1 MSAIDV
7 IKALEATSSRTDKEQ
22 VLMNAFMTGERQFFE
37 GAKMAYDILVTYG
50 VKKVPEILEED
61 DGEPGTFSYD
71 DFLSLA
77 EKLRRREL
85 TGHAARDA
93 MLAAAD
99 ECNITLWNTFY
110 RRVLLKDLKCGAETS
125 TINKVLKKLSDS
137 EPEAKE
143 LIIPVFSCQL
153 AQDGAKPEHEKK
165 VKGRKMLDIKLDGVR
180 LLAILDKDAG
190 TVTLYTRN
198 GKINENF
205 PEIQASLARLMQALP
220 GSVVLDGEVVAS
232 SFQELMTQVN
242 RRSDVD
248 TSSAKLAVFDIVPLS
263 AFRAGVCDIP
273 QEMRHI
279 ILSNMETT
287 GQFKEHTD
295 GLVYAIPKVTVELDT
310 PEGQATFAEFNR
322 QAIEAGYEGIM
333 VNDPEAPYELRR
345 SFAWL
350 KIKPFIEVTLKIVGF
365 YEGEPGSKYVGML
378 GGLEMEGEDD
388 GRPIKVNVGG
398 GFSDKERKEIWDNQ
412 ADWLG
417 IMGEVRADA
426 LTLERGSTVYSLR
439 FPRWKGR
446 RGFVPG
452 EKI

>member
-1 MSAIDV
+1 
-7 IKALEATSSRTDKEQ
+7 
-22 VLMNAFMTGERQFFE
+22 
-37 GAKMAYDILVTYG
+37 
-50 VKKVPEILEED
+50 
-61 DGEPGTFSYD
+61 
-71 DFLSLA
+71 
-77 EKLRRREL
+77 
-85 TGHAARDA
+85 
-93 MLAAAD
+93 
-99 ECNITLWNTFY
+99 
-110 RRVLLKDLKCGAETS
+110 
-125 TINKVLKKLSDS
+125 
-137 EPEAKE
+137 
-143 LIIPVFSCQL
+143 
-153 AQDGAKPEHEKK
+153 
-165 VKGRKMLDIKLDGVR
+165 
-180 LLAILDKDAG
+180 
-190 TVTLYTRN
+190 
-198 GKINENF
+198 
-205 PEIQASLARLMQALP
+205 
-220 GSVVLDGEVVAS
+220 
-232 SFQELMTQVN
+232 MTQVN

-295 GLVYAIPKVTVELDT
+295 GLVYAIPKVTVDLDT
-310 PEGQATFAEFNR
+310 PEGQTTFAEFNR

-333 VNDPEAPYELRR
+333 VKDPEAPYELRR

-350 KIKPFIEVTLKIVGF
+350 KIKPFIEVTLKIIGF

-388 GRPIKVNVGG
+388 GRPIRVNVGG